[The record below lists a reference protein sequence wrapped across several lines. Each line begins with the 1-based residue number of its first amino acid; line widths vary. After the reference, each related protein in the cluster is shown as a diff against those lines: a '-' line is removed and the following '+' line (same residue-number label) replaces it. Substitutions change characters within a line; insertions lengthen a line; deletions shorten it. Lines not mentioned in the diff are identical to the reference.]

1 MLLLLGYAKIL
12 SNFSFLPKRYKALAV
27 CWCKQPTS
35 KSFQMCFYCID
46 LLKLYYKST
55 IIMLRNILSNIW
67 SEISKNQLI
76 FLMVYTCSVKRLE
89 EVEKLGRNEC
99 TLHRWLRSLEMSDY
113 ISSVFWIRLR
123 QLRLSIK

>member
-1 MLLLLGYAKIL
+1 MLLLLGYAKIP

-35 KSFQMCFYCID
+35 KSFQMCFYCIS

-55 IIMLRNILSNIW
+55 IIMLRNILGNIW

-89 EVEKLGRNEC
+89 KVEKLGRNEC

-123 QLRLSIK
+123 QRRLSIK